1 MVTKRKPAKKE
12 PAKAE
17 KGGKPD
23 EKKRAAGRYA
33 HEARM
38 ALPLSR
44 LAGVREGR
52 GWSKAKSADAAGMDV
67 TTYSRIERCVVNPF
81 EDQAQR
87 IAEAFGVPVEDL
99 TARPAA
105 GGTMEGRPTLVG
117 QVEPLALPEKVDPL
131 VELGERVKAL
141 ENVTEMLAEEMGQ
154 VMESLGAQKAKVDA
168 MEDKDSEPVVLD
180 RNGLPMRAGMWYVD
194 CNEQVPAK
202 AAPRY
207 IESVEL
213 HEVEGKGLLAY
224 FPNGIGQFGIAAV
237 DGGRCPNLA
246 VVDIVERGRKAAR

>member
-1 MVTKRKPAKKE
+1 MAKTT
-12 PAKAE
+12 KAE

-87 IAEAFGVPVEDL
+87 IAEAFGVAVDDL
-99 TARPAA
+99 TAPAT
-105 GGTMEGRPTLVG
+105 GGTVEGPTLVG
-117 QVEPLALPEKVDPL
+117 QVEPPALPEKVDPL
-131 VELGERVKAL
+131 VELGQRVRKL
-141 ENVTEMLAEEMGQ
+141 EDDLAATMA
-154 VMESLGAQKAKVDA
+154 SLGALKASHKVLVGRVEQLGDKAAAVEDIGTPGMTGTLEQVDA
-168 MEDKDSEPVVLD
+168 G
-180 RNGLPMRAGMWYVD
+180 NGTTICVSVY
-194 CNEQVPAK
+194 
-202 AAPRY
+202 APGA
-207 IESVEL
+207 L
-213 HEVEGKGLLAY
+213 GG
-224 FPNGIGQFGIAAV
+224 
-237 DGGRCPNLA
+237 DGR
-246 VVDIVERGRKAAR
+246 

>member
-1 MVTKRKPAKKE
+1 MVAKK
-12 PAKAE
+12 K
-17 KGGKPD
+17 KD
-23 EKKRAAGRYA
+23 EKKQMAARLA
-33 HEARM
+33 HEERM
-38 ALPLSR
+38 ALPLAK
-44 LAGVREGR
+44 LAGMREAR
-52 GWSKAKSADAAGMDV
+52 GWSKAKSADAAGMDP

-81 EDQAQR
+81 PAQAEA
-87 IAEAFGVPVEDL
+87 IADAFGVSVDDL
-99 TARPAA
+99 AAPAPEAVAAEETA
-105 GGTMEGRPTLVG
+105 
-117 QVEPLALPEKVDPL
+117 LALPESVDPI
-131 VELGERVKAL
+131 VELGQRVKAL
-141 ENVTEMLAEEMGQ
+141 EDEMAA

-168 MEDKDSEPVVLD
+168 MEDKDFEPVVLD
-180 RNGLPMRAGMWYVD
+180 RNGLPMRAGMWYMD

-246 VVDIVERGRKAAR
+246 VVDIVERGRKDAR

>member
-1 MVTKRKPAKKE
+1 MVATKKQPAKKAPAKKE
-12 PAKAE
+12 QAAKD
-17 KGGKPD
+17 P
-23 EKKRAAGRYA
+23 KKSMAAKLA
-33 HEARM
+33 HEERM
-38 ALPLSR
+38 AMPLVR
-44 LAGVREGR
+44 LAGMRAEN
-52 GWSKAKSADAAGMDV
+52 GWSKAKAADYAGMDP

-81 EDQAQR
+81 PAQAEA
-87 IAEAFGVPVEDL
+87 IAMAFGVAVDDL
-99 TARPAA
+99 TMPAT
-105 GGTMEGRPTLVG
+105 GGTVEGPTLVG

-141 ENVTEMLAEEMGQ
+141 ESVTEMLAEEMGQ

-168 MEDKDSEPVVLD
+168 MEGKDSEPVVLD

-237 DGGRCPNLA
+237 NGGRCPNLA